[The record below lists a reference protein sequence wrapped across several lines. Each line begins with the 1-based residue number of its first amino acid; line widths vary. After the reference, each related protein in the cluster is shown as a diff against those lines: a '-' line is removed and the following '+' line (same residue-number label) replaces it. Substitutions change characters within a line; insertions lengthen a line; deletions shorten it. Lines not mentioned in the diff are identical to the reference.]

1 MELNV
6 LLLPSQN
13 PAEHKR
19 LKSVLAKGLG
29 DIPHRMIYDIAQ
41 VHLPCRL
48 LVALSLGAEGI
59 NVAYL
64 KFLSQLRSG
73 KIQMKSSL
81 AGLVVE
87 SAGVL
92 YSKQIA
98 TELAFALNQAGC
110 GLVGNPL
117 VEATETLAHF
127 PESQDIPTDFSLELP
142 EYDDSEPIACYIK
155 AVSLLGQRI
164 VGPGFRGKSPLTGQ
178 ADLPKILVVKPWGAG
193 DAGGEDL
200 SNVSDLWG
208 ELQHRLAPFAQI
220 QEFSLR
226 DEMILSCNDCE
237 SHHCGKYVVN
247 RHCFYGAAL
256 SRQGIYQMAQADAL
270 LMLCPSFHNSLHGL
284 QFSFIQQLSPL
295 FVQCEFREKAV
306 FALGVTPYASGD
318 MLANQLISTLCLD
331 YSFYLPP
338 HFALIETAKDPL
350 EALTKDGIEE
360 KLDKYAHGMLQLLS
374 LGNLN

>member
-6 LLLPSQN
+6 LLLPNQTPS
-13 PAEHKR
+13 EHKR
-19 LKSVLAKGLG
+19 LKSVLAKGLA
-29 DIPHRMIYDIAQ
+29 DIPHRTIYDISQ

-73 KIQMKSSL
+73 KIDMKSSV

-110 GLVGNPL
+110 GLIGNPL
-117 VEATETLAHF
+117 VEATETLKHF
-127 PESQDIPTDFSLELP
+127 PEIQDDSSDIGLNLP
-142 EYDDSEPIACYIK
+142 DYDDSDPMLCYIK

-164 VGPGFRGKSPLTGQ
+164 AGPGFRGKSPLTGRPGQ
-178 ADLPKILVVKPWGAG
+178 PKILVVKPWGAG
-193 DAGGEDL
+193 DENSLEL
-200 SNVSDLWG
+200 SNVADLWT

-220 QEFSLR
+220 QEYSLR
-226 DEMILSCNDCE
+226 DEMVLGCNDCE

-256 SRQGIYQMAQADAL
+256 SREGIYQMAQADAL

-284 QFSFIQQLSPL
+284 QFSLIQQLSPL

-318 MLANQLISTLCLD
+318 MLANQLISNLCLD

-338 HFALIETAKDPL
+338 HFALLETAKNPL
-350 EALTKDGIEE
+350 EAISREGIEE
-360 KLDKYAHGMLQLLS
+360 RLDKFAHGMLQLLS